1 MISLEL
7 FFFFFW
13 ICRYEKQLERFGRFM
28 DTLLDAAPP
37 ESLQGDS
44 SFNDKLSNKL
54 HKSAFWARCLRQAA
68 SLGQKDMVYGFLSLN
83 VCVIHVLSIS
93 LWLVW
98 NN

>member
-1 MISLEL
+1 
-7 FFFFFW
+7 
-13 ICRYEKQLERFGRFM
+13 M

-68 SLGQKDMVYGFLSLN
+68 SLGQKDMVYDFFYLFMCFVES
-83 VCVIHVLSIS
+83 IHC
-93 LWLVW
+93 
-98 NN
+98 